1 MYCMYNLKPTKMKT
15 DSAVLDKR
23 TKEYKFI
30 VSRIREIENIK
41 NRQSVINIGYHP
53 IMTGLRVK
61 DVNLF
66 HSICFN

>member
-1 MYCMYNLKPTKMKT
+1 MKT
-15 DSAVLDKR
+15 LLKLREQIDRRS
-23 TKEYKFI
+23 KEYKFI
-30 VSRIREIENIK
+30 LNRIHAMEDKKNI
-41 NRQSVINIGYHP
+41 QSVINIGYHP